1 MEFID
6 SVHTMNRVNMLT
18 KYPTTD
24 PRRNSAPMARRI
36 RQRLSVLGLSTP
48 RVLRGPRLDEPL
60 DSPIVRTERLVIRPH
75 QLSDADAWYEMQ
87 SDEGI
92 VRFLSWPL
100 RTREESLQH
109 LKDRTQHTVL
119 SQADDLLALAIE
131 RDGALVGDLSVH
143 LRTVHPDF
151 RSAEIG
157 WILGSAHGGAGLAT
171 EAVCAVIDM
180 LFDSIEAKWI
190 FAVVDERNAKSLSLA
205 TRLGFTVV
213 NRDGPLITMMVTPES
228 SKTCSHRSER
238 GSAS

>member
-1 MEFID
+1 M
-6 SVHTMNRVNMLT
+6 NMLT
-18 KYPTTD
+18 NYLTTD
-24 PRRNSAPMARRI
+24 SRRNSLPMTSRFRR
-36 RQRLSVLGLSTP
+36 RLSVLGLSTP
-48 RVLRGPRLDEPL
+48 RLLRGPRLEEPL
-60 DSPIVRTERLVIRPH
+60 EAPVVRTERLVIRPH
-75 QLSDADAWYEMQ
+75 RLSDADAWYEMQ

-92 VRFLSWPL
+92 VRFLSWPI
-100 RTREESLQH
+100 RTRAESLQH

-119 SQADDLLALAIE
+119 SRADDLLALAIE
-131 RDGALVGDLSVH
+131 RDDALVGDLSVH

-157 WILGSAHGGAGLAT
+157 WILGSAHGGSGLAT

-180 LFDSIEAKWI
+180 LFDRIEARWI

-228 SKTCSHRSER
+228 SMTCSHRSER
-238 GSAS
+238 RSDS

>member
-1 MEFID
+1 M
-6 SVHTMNRVNMLT
+6 TTLT
-18 KYPTTD
+18 EDPTVES
-24 PRRNSAPMARRI
+24 RRNSIPLPRRL
-36 RQRLSVLGLSTP
+36 RRRLSLLGLSTP
-48 RVLRGPRLDEPL
+48 RLLRGSRLDAPL

-75 QLSDADAWYEMQ
+75 QLLDADAWYRMQ
-87 SDEGI
+87 SDEG
-92 VRFLSWPL
+92 VTRFLSWPL
-100 RTREESLQH
+100 RNRAESLQH

-119 SQADDLLALAIE
+119 AQADDLLALAIE

-180 LFDSIEAKWI
+180 LFDRIDARWV
-190 FAVVDERNAKSLSLA
+190 FAVVDERNAKSMSLA

-213 NRDGPLITMMVTPES
+213 NRDGPLITMMVTPETS
-228 SKTCSHRSER
+228 MSCSHRVDRPLST
-238 GSAS
+238 